1 MSIVTRVIVFS
12 LKILKKYIATVFI
25 LFIFQNIN
33 GQSEVQII
41 GGERLTIN
49 QAKRLTVIAENVVI
63 KHNGV
68 TIQCDSAIRKTDLGI
83 IEGFGNVYIFQ
94 PDTFTL
100 SGGDYLKYDE
110 SSKTAIVTGKNVV
123 LRDAQMT
130 LQTTSILYNTLN
142 QTGFYTNGADIQNG
156 SNNLKSKKGYYF
168 RRSNVFNFKDNV
180 VLTSPDY
187 VMYSD
192 TLEYFSG
199 SKIAYFFGPTK
210 IVSEENIIHC
220 NYGWYNTKTEKAQ
233 FSKKASIISGANTIF
248 ADSLLYDKK
257 KGEGR
262 GIGNI
267 KLIDTIENFEVYGQH
282 GLYYQKSKETWVT
295 QNPLA
300 IKKDETDTM
309 YILADTFYYI
319 NDTLNKTLKAYY
331 NTAII
336 QKEFQGKCDSLV
348 YQFNDSLISLFHSP
362 ILWSKEN
369 QIVGDTM
376 FILLKNK
383 KMHRLKVMNNAFLAS
398 EVKSGYYN
406 QIAGDYMNNLFTD
419 NKLDQVLVEGNSE
432 IIYYIRDNETDS
444 AEYTGV
450 NKEKCHKM
458 LIFFDSSRVSNI
470 RFYGKPVGKIY
481 PIKEFPES
489 EKHLENLSWKVDQK
503 PVIDTF
509 LERKKEIKKSF
520 ALPSKSKESP
530 INSKKKLKPKK
541 ISK

>member
-1 MSIVTRVIVFS
+1 
-12 LKILKKYIATVFI
+12 
-25 LFIFQNIN
+25 LFAQNAWA
-33 GQSEVQII
+33 QTDVEII
-41 GGERLTIN
+41 GGERLSIN
-49 QAKRLTVIAENVVI
+49 QIKKQTTIVQNVII
-63 KHNGV
+63 KHGGV
-68 TIQCDSAIRKTDLGI
+68 FIQCDSAIRKTNEGI
-83 IEGFGNVYIFQ
+83 IEGFGSIYIYQ

-110 SSKTAIVTGKNVV
+110 KTKTAIVTGKNVV

-130 LQTTSILYNTLN
+130 LQTTSILYNTQN

-168 RRSNVFNFKDNV
+168 RRSNMFNFKDQV

-192 TLEYFSG
+192 TLDYFSN
-199 SKIAYFFGPTK
+199 SKTAYFFGPTK
-210 IVSEENIIHC
+210 IVSEENTIHC
-220 NYGWYNTKTEKAQ
+220 QYGWYNTKTEKAQ
-233 FSKKASIISGANTIF
+233 FSKKASIESGANIIF

-267 KLIDTIENFEVYGQH
+267 KLIDTIENIEVYGQH
-282 GLYYQKSKETWVT
+282 GLYFQKSKETWVT

-309 YILADTFYYI
+309 YILADTFYYVS
-319 NDTLNKTLKAYY
+319 DTLKKTLKAYY

-336 QKEFQGKCDSLV
+336 QKEFQGKCDSLL

-362 ILWSKEN
+362 ILWNNQN

-376 FILLKNK
+376 FIELKNK

-398 EVKSGYYN
+398 EVKLGYYN
-406 QIAGDYMNNLFTD
+406 QIAGDKMNNLFEN
-419 NKLDQVLVEGNSE
+419 NKLSNVLVEGNSE

-450 NKEKCHKM
+450 NKEKCNKM
-458 LIFFDSSRVSNI
+458 LIVFDSSKVTNI

-481 PIKEFPES
+481 PIKDFPES
-489 EKHLENLSWKVDQK
+489 EKHLEKLSWKVDQK
-503 PVIDTF
+503 PVLETF

-520 ALPSKSKESP
+520 ALPPKRGVKSDINKKKSKSKVS
-530 INSKKKLKPKK
+530 NKSAN
-541 ISK
+541 